1 MAKAPQRLL
10 SRSAFPPQGRDVPPA
25 STELNRDISRELS
38 VTNIN
43 ADRRGVSG
51 HTAGGIDD
59 VVELDAA
66 IDATLAA
73 SDIDPVT
80 RARLDEARGAID
92 TMGQRRLRGGFEGQN
107 LAEALFRF
115 VMPSLRHPDVLRV
128 ERHRAILEH
137 LALALERRPLDTA
150 MCEGAIAI
158 DHELNALALLR
169 QGRNSLIEG

>member
-1 MAKAPQRLL
+1 MVKAPQRLL
-10 SRSAFPPQGRDVPPA
+10 NRSAFPPQGRDVPPA
-25 STELNRDISRELS
+25 SAEIRRDVSRELS

-59 VVELDAA
+59 VIELDAA

-92 TMGQRRLRGGFEGQN
+92 AMEQRRLRGGFEGQN

-137 LALALERRPLDTA
+137 LALALERLPLDAA
-150 MCEGAIAI
+150 MYEGAIAI
-158 DHELNALALLR
+158 HHELNALALLR